1 MRKIVFI
8 FGAISIALFPIG
20 VALKL
25 LHLPGSAVVLLTS
38 AGVFSLIFIPIAA
51 VYYYKKGK

>member
-51 VYYYKKGK
+51 V